1 MRKQELDQLSWEN
14 MNKMFGV
21 SFEFKNII
29 KKKKKIISNSDEGGS
44 AACVNKSQSETN
56 P

>member
-1 MRKQELDQLSWEN
+1 

-21 SFEFKNII
+21 SFEFKNIQK